1 LQLLH
6 PLCRISR
13 QTDEHL
19 GTVAVTSLL
28 LYAFC
33 LQTYLLLYV
42 TFLWIAWPGY
52 QGILAY
58 NPVARGDWRK
68 IDPNVHVTPTSGN
81 QKLSGVGISSGWQN
95 CSSATATPAI
105 QRQTTW
111 KSDSKHLQ
119 RRHGTMLI
127 EPVAFPDC
135 SH

>member
-81 QKLSGVGISSGWQN
+81 ISSLMLVYPQDDRIV
-95 CSSATATPAI
+95 A
-105 QRQTTW
+105 QQLL
-111 KSDSKHLQ
+111 HLQ
-119 RRHGTMLI
+119 SKDEQHENPTHKIVSVGM
-127 EPVAFPDC
+127 EQY
-135 SH
+135 